1 MSRLKKTSP
10 ILEQARQRLAGL
22 KSINPAPAF
31 GPNLTLAGYET
42 DINAFSDQLDG
53 YNEKLSA
60 LDQLQNELQTAEFV
74 LRDQSLRIL
83 AAVRAQFGPDSNEY
97 EQAGGTRRSDRK
109 RAVRKSNKAPQ
120 PTA

>member
-1 MSRLKKTSP
+1 MSRLKKSSS

-42 DINAFSDQLDG
+42 DINAFNVQLDG
-53 YNEKLSA
+53 YNEKLSV
-60 LDQLQNELQTAEFV
+60 LDQLQNELQSAEVV

-83 AAVRAQFGPDSNEY
+83 AAVRAQLGPDSNEY

-109 RAVRKSNKAPQ
+109 RAVRKSHQAPQ